1 MRRPRGRPRLN
12 EAEKRSEP
20 VGVRLTKS
28 LRKQLDEAARAEN
41 RTLTQEIER
50 RLQRSFG
57 LDQEKEGR
65 FGSAGTYWFLRL
77 VARGVANIEH
87 RCSRG
92 EPSDDE
98 RRWMHDRFTF
108 DQVAAMIDAMLTSL
122 RPSGERRK
130 PKVPKELKF
139 GKRDRTKYDYYMDH
153 VGRDEAMLLLTGV
166 RRALEKDAD
175 LSFWFGRDTAA
186 VLRAAAYPL
195 RRRIKNVD

>member
-65 FGSAGTYWFLRL
+65 YRQCTYWFLRL

-92 EPSDDE
+92 EPQ
-98 RRWMHDRFTF
+98 R
-108 DQVAAMIDAMLTSL
+108 
-122 RPSGERRK
+122 
-130 PKVPKELKF
+130 
-139 GKRDRTKYDYYMDH
+139 
-153 VGRDEAMLLLTGV
+153 
-166 RRALEKDAD
+166 
-175 LSFWFGRDTAA
+175 
-186 VLRAAAYPL
+186 
-195 RRRIKNVD
+195 